1 MGVGVG
7 GRAMGVTVAGKTMGV
22 GEGRMGGGV
31 ELGWG
36 VTVGLGVARAPGV
49 AVGRGVGKVIG
60 GNVGT
65 RANSSR
71 TPSAMRRSISCSEGP
86 QAGVASISA
95 AGNTKLSRRR
105 NPPARIFRLAFRAHQ
120 CFLFFKGE
128 LSYLA
133 SAVLEGVLKV
143 PKEKLSSCY
152 KL

>member
-7 GRAMGVTVAGKTMGV
+7 GRAMGVTVGGKTMGV

-36 VTVGLGVARAPGV
+36 VTVGLGV

-86 QAGVASISA
+86 QAGAASISA
-95 AGNTKLSRRR
+95 AGNTKLSRHS

-120 CFLFFKGE
+120 CFLF
-128 LSYLA
+128 YLA
-133 SAVLEGVLKV
+133 FWSPLFVRVCKKFQKKNYHPATSSERMGV
-143 PKEKLSSCY
+143 
-152 KL
+152 